1 MEKVVCVE
9 KIRRINGK
17 QVTMHYTLQFES
29 GRKEVLNAKQVKELV
44 ASGRY
49 EFLDLQIDKAG
60 RLVKKAMDRN
70 YVNKNSKFYILKSTG
85 YTNFDEWNDYLA
97 KEGRMTIPADAFL
110 EDRKKVLRG
119 ISDKVI
125 AEILICRAANSY
137 KLPSQYI
144 QSLDADDK
152 KEVKELAERIKEYA
166 KWLGMDP
173 VKLAHKL
180 LNFTNE
186 FNIEWLDTVEE
197 YSEPYIR
204 DENGKILYN
213 FTAPNVMYWSYWIK
227 VAPKVYLCWY

>member
-9 KIRRINGK
+9 KTRRINGTK
-17 QVTMHYTLQFES
+17 TDIYYTLQFES
-29 GRKEVLNAKQVKELV
+29 GRTEVLNAKQVKEIV

-60 RLVKKAMDRN
+60 RLVKKAMDRKE
-70 YVNKNSKFYILKSTG
+70 VNKNSRFYMLKPTG
-85 YTNFDEWNDYLA
+85 YENFDNWNNYLA

-110 EDRKKVLRG
+110 EDRKKVVRG
-119 ISDKVI
+119 IPDKVI
-125 AEILICRAANSY
+125 AEILVCRAANSY

-152 KEVKELAERIKEYA
+152 KEVEEMADCIAWHAQRI
-166 KWLGMDP
+166 GMDP

-180 LNFTNE
+180 LN
-186 FNIEWLDTVEE
+186 WLDEFDITWFENMEE
-197 YSEPYIR
+197 YTEPYIR
-204 DENGKILYN
+204 DENDNILYK
-213 FTAPNVMYWSYWIK
+213 FTDSNVMYWSYWIK